1 MKYAFISEKNLI
13 LEAQSVDSCLC
24 ILILLNILILHPIF
38 INWSVSL
45 LLHKASFYKTKV
57 TENVDECRWLHTQT
71 WTWGTL
77 VLEFLESLPFIFFLD
92 WSQAAPGKGNENVP
106 RSLTQILT
114 GLELEI
120 QRLLENISWINYFV
134 YIRVNTFV
142 KIWLDSFLSL
152 QLILIKNTFQ
162 YPISYHWRKQ
172 L

>member
-1 MKYAFISEKNLI
+1 MYFNPIKYPYS
-13 LEAQSVDSCLC
+13 SS
-24 ILILLNILILHPIF
+24 H
-38 INWSVSL
+38 
-45 LLHKASFYKTKV
+45 FYKLKCELV
-57 TENVDECRWLHTQT
+57 TSKGFFLKNQGDWKCGWVQVIAHTNMNMRNPSFRIS
-71 WTWGTL
+71 WI
-77 VLEFLESLPFIFFLD
+77 SSIHFFLD

>member
-77 VLEFLESLPFIFFLD
+77 VLEFLESLPFIFFRLE
-92 WSQAAPGKGNENVP
+92 PG
-106 RSLTQILT
+106 STW
-114 GLELEI
+114 
-120 QRLLENISWINYFV
+120 QREWKCTSKFNTDTYRVGIRNSASARKYFLNKLLCLY
-134 YIRVNTFV
+134 
-142 KIWLDSFLSL
+142 
-152 QLILIKNTFQ
+152 
-162 YPISYHWRKQ
+162 
-172 L
+172 